1 MKTSIQRALLALT
14 AAAAL
19 LPGAASAHRSWLLP
33 SATVLSGNEPWVTV
47 DAATSNDL
55 FYFEHNALGLDSLV
69 VFAPDGSDVKAE
81 NLGKGR
87 YRSTF
92 DVKLTHKGTYK
103 IALINNLMMASF
115 KVDGVD
121 KRLRGTAES
130 LAKEIPANAQEL
142 RVLQA
147 ASRNEI
153 FVTSGKPT
161 DKVLAPTGTGL
172 EMVPVTH
179 PNDLVVG
186 EPAKFRF
193 VMDGKPAAGYSVT
206 VIPGGNRYRDKLG
219 EIKLVTDAE
228 GLVSVKWEQPGMHW
242 MNVTPARAGTEG
254 GPAALRQNE
263 PAGTL
268 DKPVRRTSYTAT
280 LEVLSQ

>member
-1 MKTSIQRALLALT
+1 MKTSIQRALLALA

-55 FYFEHNALGLDSLV
+55 FYFEHNALGLDNLV
-69 VFAPDGSDVKAE
+69 VFAPDGSDAKAE

-92 DVKLTHKGTYK
+92 DVKLVQKGTYK
-103 IALINNLMMASF
+103 IALINNMMMASF
-115 KVDGVD
+115 KVDGAN
-121 KRLRGTAES
+121 KRLRGTAAS
-130 LAKEIPANAQEL
+130 LTKEIPANAQDL
-142 RVLQA
+142 RVSQA
-147 ASRNEI
+147 VSRNEI

-161 DKVLAPTGTGL
+161 DKVLAPTGAGL

-228 GLVSVKWEQPGMHW
+228 GLVSIKWEQPGMHW
-242 MNVTPARAGTEG
+242 LNVTPARAATEG
-254 GPAALRQNE
+254 EPAAQRPNE

-268 DKPVRRTSYTAT
+268 DQPVRRASYTAT